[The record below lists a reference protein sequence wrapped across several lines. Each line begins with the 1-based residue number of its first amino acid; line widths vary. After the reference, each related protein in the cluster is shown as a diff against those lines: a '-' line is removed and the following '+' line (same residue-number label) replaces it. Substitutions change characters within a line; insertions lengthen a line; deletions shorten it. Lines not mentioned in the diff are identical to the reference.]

1 MSSTNDSTERC
12 LETNGDIWFC
22 QVFNMSFF
30 SKSNARDLK
39 NIYVNPTNG
48 KQKINLCDKLPLQS
62 FWPINIRLLNLS
74 NHAAYSDSNWRLIC

>member
-39 NIYVNPTNG
+39 NIYINPLMGSKKYIYVKN
-48 KQKINLCDKLPLQS
+48 LPLQS
-62 FWPINIRLLNLS
+62 FWPFNIWLLNLS